1 MSEIVGIDIDQIVSN
16 PFQPRTYFDETQLFE
31 LAQSIRMNGLLQPI
45 VVRPKDKRYE
55 IIAGERRYRA
65 CILAGYTQ
73 VSCVV
78 KQVDDNA
85 MANLSLI
92 ENIQREDLSVIEEAV
107 AYQNLLSHQSLTQQE
122 LASILGKSQSTI
134 ANKIRLLK
142 LDEKV
147 IDALKNKKISERHGR
162 ALLSL
167 SHYRQEQAVNE
178 IIKKDL
184 NVKETEE
191 LAKRL
196 SKDIFDTKPRKKG
209 INRDLRIAV
218 NTIEHSVKMVQD
230 MGINTSI
237 KKITS
242 EEGVQLIIHIKKGE

>member
-1 MSEIVGIDIDQIVSN
+1 MSDIVLIDIDQIVSN
-16 PFQPRTYFDETQLFE
+16 PYQPRLYFDENQLFE

-45 VVRPKDKRYE
+45 IVRPINNHYE

-78 KQVDDNA
+78 KKVDDYA

-92 ENIQREDLSVIEEAV
+92 ENIQREDLSVIEEAQ
-107 AYQNLLSHQSLTQQE
+107 AYQNLLAQQALTQQE

-134 ANKIRLLK
+134 ANKIRLLN
-142 LDEKV
+142 LSGPV
-147 IDALKNKKISERHGR
+147 IDALKQKKISERHGR

-167 SHYRQEQAVNE
+167 SLYRQEQAVKE
-178 IIKKDL
+178 ILKNDL
-184 NVKETEE
+184 SVKETEE

-209 INRDLRIAV
+209 INRDLRIAI
-218 NTIEHSVKMVQD
+218 NTIEHAVKMVQD
-230 MGINTSI
+230 MGIKAMIQKNTD
-237 KKITS
+237 
-242 EEGVQLIIHIKKGE
+242 EEEVQLIIRIKKGE